1 MSLELNKS
9 YKGPYEQLDVLA
21 SDVTLWRSENC
32 FMYVYMY
39 VYIHHI
45 VRAYTDI
52 YVPLGVCAEL
62 YASAQQYVH
71 L

>member
-21 SDVTLWRSENC
+21 SDVTLWRSDNYS
-32 FMYVYMY
+32 MYVYMY

-52 YVPLGVCAEL
+52 YVP
-62 YASAQQYVH
+62 
-71 L
+71 